1 MNLLHLHQKSR
12 LRAFCARRFIRF
24 RCVGNHRGHPLLHD
38 WGGQIL
44 QPLEGEYIVIVQDD
58 NGCALDLLVE
68 VSEPTGMALSVETV
82 TNPLSRRNFGAA
94 SDSAGGTEPYA
105 IDWQGAAP
113 ESLAAGVYTVVV
125 IDDNA
130 CEASLSFNIVEPGPL
145 AIDLTTS
152 DVNCAGDATGTVEVA
167 PLRRSR
173 RPTWHVDA
181 SDVTSLPAGNYTVT
195 ATDAN
200 NCSSSEDFTISQ
212 NPPLQGSF
220 TTLDVTCHGDGD
232 GFAAFTPQ
240 GGLPPYDLHWIGV
253 DPNALSGGLHHVEVT
268 DDAGCSNLFS
278 VQIHE
283 PLPLELVAVATRARC
298 IDGTGSVGFE
308 ATGGSGTYI
317 VDWDGLNL
325 NATPIGTHN
334 YTVSDTNG
342 CMSQGSVT
350 VYPSVGECGCTEPS
364 AVNFDAEA
372 TENDGSCVFA
382 GDCPADLDGNQSI
395 GLGDL
400 LIVLSEFGLPCQ

>member
-1 MNLLHLHQKSR
+1 
-12 LRAFCARRFIRF
+12 
-24 RCVGNHRGHPLLHD
+24 
-38 WGGQIL
+38 
-44 QPLEGEYIVIVQDD
+44 
-58 NGCALDLLVE
+58 
-68 VSEPTGMALSVETV
+68 MALSVETV
-82 TNPLSRRNFGAA
+82 DVLCHGETSGAA
-94 SDSAGGTEPYA
+94 SLTVQGGTEPYA

-152 DVNCAGDATGTVEVA
+152 DVNCAGDATGTVEVSLSEEQA
-167 PLRRSR
+167 TW
-173 RPTWHVDA
+173 TWHVDA

-212 NPPLQGSF
+212 NPPSR
-220 TTLDVTCHGDGD
+220 
-232 GFAAFTPQ
+232 
-240 GGLPPYDLHWIGV
+240 I
-253 DPNALSGGLHHVEVT
+253 LHH
-268 DDAGCSNLFS
+268 AGCDLPWRRRWIRCIHPARWTPALRSALDWRGSQRPFWRTPPRGSDRRCRLF
-278 VQIHE
+278 Q
-283 PLPLELVAVATRARC
+283 LVFCPNPRTTSIGTRGGGHQGRC

-372 TENDGSCVFA
+372 TENDGSCVFR
-382 GDCPADLDGNQSI
+382 
-395 GLGDL
+395 GL
-400 LIVLSEFGLPCQ
+400 SRRFGRQPVHWSR